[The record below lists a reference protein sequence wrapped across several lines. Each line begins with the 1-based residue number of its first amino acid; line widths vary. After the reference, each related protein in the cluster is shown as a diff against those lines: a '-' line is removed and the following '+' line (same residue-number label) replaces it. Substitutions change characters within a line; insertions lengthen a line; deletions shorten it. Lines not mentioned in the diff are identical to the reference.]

1 MREKMIEA
9 LKAHALGHIEKHK
22 VNVEVILQKAVGI
35 GEHGDILTEAEKE
48 LKVIAEYD
56 DQIEML
62 NKYFSDTFETPIN
75 FSEPLVDG
83 GLNDRLYTVNVLDDQ
98 AKIMGTGVGK
108 SKKKAEQYACK
119 DTLINL
125 KIIE

>member
-1 MREKMIEA
+1 MRDLMIEA

-62 NKYFSDTFETPIN
+62 NKYF
-75 FSEPLVDG
+75 
-83 GLNDRLYTVNVLDDQ
+83 TVKDPF
-98 AKIMGTGVGK
+98 K
-108 SKKKAEQYACK
+108 S
-119 DTLINL
+119 
-125 KIIE
+125 